1 MFSMALSALAVLFV
15 SELGARFVDASLPE
29 PVEWYDARAQIKVE
43 QMDRLARRDSG
54 TDFVFIGTS
63 MVFRGIVPRVFDA
76 AGGKSNTLSYN
87 AALLAGVPPVMKR
100 WTLEEVVP
108 RLRPRVVVY
117 GLSSLDFQGRRYKRP
132 VRAYENAPATR
143 RGVMATLQRVASRHL
158 KLVRRRAEIRDPRN
172 LDEVRDALAREGR
185 AEGAVE
191 KHRRTMTKAGYQP
204 KKWRAVNDEERDR
217 LRRRVLRGYSISARG
232 TRDVAGLVAGL
243 RARQIKVVLVDMPVP
258 RRLIPLHPGGRDDYR
273 RARRHLRDLAARLD
287 VPLVDMARTM
297 HDSRFVDF
305 THLTEEGAEE
315 FTRRLRT
322 RLAREGF

>member
-43 QMDRLARRDSG
+43 QMDRLTRRADRA
-54 TDFVFIGTS
+54 DFVFIGTS
-63 MVFRGIVPRVFDA
+63 MVFRGIVPQVFDA
-76 AGGKSNTLSYN
+76 AGEESNTSSYN
-87 AALLAGVPPVMKR
+87 AALLAGMPPVMKR

-117 GLSSLDFQGRRYKRP
+117 GLSSLDFQGRRYEGP

-143 RGVMATLQRVASRHL
+143 RGLMAGLQRVASKHL
-158 KLVRRRAEIRDPRN
+158 KLVRRRAEIRDPRK

-185 AEGAVE
+185 EQGAVE
-191 KHRRTMTKAGYQP
+191 KHRVTMNDRGYQP

-217 LRRRVLRGYSISARG
+217 LRQRVLRGYSISARG

-243 RARQIKVVLVDMPVP
+243 RARKIDVVLVDMPVP
-258 RRLIPLHPGGRDDYR
+258 RRLIPLHPGGWDDYR
-273 RARRHLRDLAARLD
+273 ETRRHIRNLAARLD
-287 VPLVDMARTM
+287 VPLVDMARAM
-297 HDSRFVDF
+297 DDSQFVDF
-305 THLTEEGAEE
+305 THLTEDGAEE
-315 FTRRLRT
+315 FTRRLRE